1 MGIDMICKSAGW
13 ETSSSHQ
20 DDEEHKMNFED
31 VPAGSLS
38 WGDARK
44 MIRFVDKRFENVTTN
59 SLAAIDATRSQS
71 VVNV

>member
-1 MGIDMICKSAGW
+1 
-13 ETSSSHQ
+13 
-20 DDEEHKMNFED
+20 MNFED

-44 MIRFVDKRFENVTTN
+44 MILFVAKRFENVTTN